1 MTIPLDH
8 LYHYIETLCQRIW
21 QDCVIIYRFYPHGS
35 KDFAHLEHLQS
46 SYDLQDL
53 ILCPYVFCNDQEPLN
68 YQFYNKGSNL
78 EAHEAKIIQQS
89 EYQKHNLRDYP
100 IDIWDHAV
108 LLHSE
113 QQSSELASY
122 QQDGFVTAYYWSH
135 AIIARDWFRFA
146 QHVEQ
151 QKQVCKTFLIYNRA
165 WSGTREYRLR
175 FAELLI
181 DYDLINN
188 SVTTVNAVDPE
199 SGVHYA
205 QHEFVNPVW
214 RPTKVLENYFPE
226 NQTSSNRSA
235 DFEIQDYES
244 TDIEVVLETLF
255 DDTRWH
261 LTEKILR
268 PIACGQPF
276 ILVATAGSLDY
287 LRGYGF
293 QTFESVW
300 SESYDKIRDP
310 ALRLELVAG
319 IMKTITSWDPMT
331 KTVHLEQARKI
342 AEFNR
347 QHFFSQE
354 FFDQVHLELEKNLVQ
369 AFAQLRSQHCGHDW
383 PGFRPD
389 FKKLI
394 DSNKINCPIRHMTDT
409 QWNQTIDQ
417 ARALIKQS

>member
-1 MTIPLDH
+1 MNIPLDH

-21 QDCVIIYRFYPHGS
+21 QDRVIIYRFYPHGS
-35 KDFAHLEHLQS
+35 KDFEHLEFLQS
-46 SYDLQDL
+46 SHNLQDL

-68 YQFYNKGSNL
+68 YQFYNKASHL
-78 EAHEAKIIQQS
+78 SAQEIKIIQQLGQ
-89 EYQKHNLRDYP
+89 QKYNFRDYP

-113 QQSSELASY
+113 QQSSDLASY

-146 QHVEQ
+146 QHIEQ
-151 QKQVCKTFLIYNRA
+151 QKQVNKTFLIYNRA

-181 DYDLINN
+181 DYDLVND
-188 SVTTVNAVDPE
+188 SVTTVNSVDPE

-205 QHEFVNPVW
+205 HYGFVNPAW
-214 RPTKVLENYFPE
+214 QPTKVLENYFPT
-226 NQTSSNRSA
+226 NQTASNRSA
-235 DFEIQDYES
+235 DFEIQDYEN

-276 ILVATAGSLDY
+276 ILVATAGSLEY

-300 SESYDKIRDP
+300 SESYDKISDP
-310 ALRLELVAG
+310 ALRLELIAG
-319 IMKTITSWDPMT
+319 IMKTITSWDIET
-331 KTVHLEQARKI
+331 RDVRLALARKI

-347 QHFFSQE
+347 RHFFSQE
-354 FFDQVHLELEKNLVQ
+354 FFDQVCSELEKNLVQ
-369 AFAQLRSQHCGHDW
+369 AFEQLRSQHHGQNW
-383 PGFRPD
+383 IGFHPD
-389 FKKLI
+389 FKKTI
-394 DSNKINCPIRHMTDT
+394 DSIEIACPIKNMPDSKWSQIVDR
-409 QWNQTIDQ
+409 

>member
-8 LYHYIETLCQRIW
+8 LYHYIEILCQRVW
-21 QDCVIIYRFYPHGS
+21 QDRVIIYRFYPHGS
-35 KDFAHLEHLQS
+35 KDFEHLEHLQS

-68 YQFYNKGSNL
+68 YQFYNKASHLGNY
-78 EAHEAKIIQQS
+78 EIKFMQQLG
-89 EYQKHNLRDYP
+89 QKKHNLRDYP

-113 QQSSELASY
+113 QRSSELASY
-122 QQDGFVTAYYWSH
+122 QQDGFVTVYYWSH

-151 QKQVCKTFLIYNRA
+151 QKQVSKTFLIYNRA
-165 WSGTREYRLR
+165 WAGTREYRLR

-181 DYDLINN
+181 DYDLIDDCA
-188 SVTTVNAVDPE
+188 TTVNAVDPE

-205 QHEFVNPVW
+205 HHAFVNPAW
-214 RPTKVLENYFPE
+214 RPTKVLENYFAE
-226 NQTSSNRSA
+226 NQTNSNRSA
-235 DFEIQDYES
+235 DFEIQDYEN

-276 ILVATAGSLDY
+276 ILVATAGSLEY
-287 LRGYGF
+287 LRSYGF

-300 SESYDKIRDP
+300 SESYDKISDP

-319 IMKTITSWDPMT
+319 IMKAITSWDT
-331 KTVHLEQARKI
+331 ETQTARLEQARNI

-347 QHFFSQE
+347 RHFFSQE
-354 FFDQVHLELEKNLVQ
+354 FFDQVHSELEKNLVQ
-369 AFAQLRSQHCGHDW
+369 AFEQLRSQHHGQNW
-383 PGFRPD
+383 LGFRPD
-389 FKKLI
+389 FKKTI
-394 DSNKINCPIRHMTDT
+394 DSIETTCPIKNMPADK
-409 QWNQTIDQ
+409 WNRIVDR
-417 ARALIKQS
+417 ARALVKQS